1 MIPLIQ
7 PISGQG
13 GNIAVSNAALGQ
25 QLVIQVRNWVIN
37 VDFDTPD
44 VTTTGSGGWAEN
56 KRVLARWYGS
66 AEWPLD
72 ANRMATYEGVQLVNG
87 IYVPVGLFYPV
98 PGQGVFQIGT
108 RGRRWSR
115 AHPTPCSTKENSTCA
130 RTRRRTPQP
139 ESSNISSASSA
150 PGPSS
155 ARCLGCLPDRQ

>member
-25 QLVIQVRNWVIN
+25 QLVIQVRNWLIN

-98 PGQGVFQIGT
+98 PGQGVFQIGAA
-108 RGRRWSR
+108 G
-115 AHPTPCSTKENSTCA
+115 TPLEPGAPNAMQYQGKLNMRSHKTTNPATGVVEYF
-130 RTRRRTPQP
+130 
-139 ESSNISSASSA
+139 ISFLGTGPLVGPV
-150 PGPSS
+150 PG
-155 ARCLGCLPDRQ
+155 LLT